1 MRYYKVY
8 EVINEMVKKINDD
21 NEWHRLL
28 IVGDYKRA
36 YVMPLSNLYML
47 CDEFRDCS
55 DELISDDKIINSIMS
70 GETFGDYQEFTPFA
84 NTVKELSEYIDR
96 MADNDVNP
104 AEIWD
109 DDTFKSMFRARI
121 NGGSADISNDL
132 LAYLPSFRDFYEF
145 MEELS
150 NIYCD

>member
-8 EVINEMVKKINDD
+8 EVINEMVKKVHDD

-36 YVMPLSNLYML
+36 YVMPLSNSYML

-55 DELISDDKIINSIMS
+55 HESTSDDKIINSIMS

-84 NTVKELSEYIDR
+84 NTVKELSEYLDK

-109 DDTFKSMFRARI
+109 DDAFKSMFRARI